1 MISLE
6 TILTVA
12 DNSGAKTVKC
22 IKMRGGSVVRWAHI
36 GQTITV
42 VVKNA
47 MPGGKVSKA
56 QIHQAVIV
64 RVKQNIKRNDGTD
77 VSFNS
82 NSVVLIDKKGE
93 PIGTRVL
100 GPIAREV
107 RSMGFLKIASLASE
121 VL

>member
-6 TILTVA
+6 TVLTVA
-12 DNSGAKTVKC
+12 DNSGAKTAQC
-22 IKMRGGSVVRWAHI
+22 INIKGGSVVRWADV
-36 GQTITV
+36 GQIIKV
-42 VVKNA
+42 VIKSALPN
-47 MPGGKVSKA
+47 GKVKKA
-56 QIHQAVIV
+56 EVHDAIIV
-64 RVKQNIKRNDGTD
+64 RVKQNIKRADGTD

-82 NSVVLIDKKGE
+82 NSVVIIDKKGE

-107 RSMGFLKIASLASE
+107 RTNGFLKIASLASE

>member
-6 TILTVA
+6 TVLTVA
-12 DNSGAKTVKC
+12 DNSGAKTAQC
-22 IKMRGGSVVRWAHI
+22 INIKGGSVVRWANV
-36 GQTITV
+36 GQIITV
-42 VVKNA
+42 VVKSAIPN
-47 MPGGKVSKA
+47 GKVAKA
-56 QIHQAVIV
+56 QVHQAIIV
-64 RVKQNIKRNDGTD
+64 RVKQNIKRADGTD

-107 RSMGFLKIASLASE
+107 RANGFLKIASLASE

>member
-1 MISLE
+1 MIVLE
-6 TILTVA
+6 TVMTVA
-12 DNSGAKTVKC
+12 DNSGAKTAQC
-22 IKMRGGSVVRWAHI
+22 INIKGGATVRWANV
-36 GQTITV
+36 GQIITV
-42 VVKNA
+42 VVKSAVPN
-47 MPGGKVSKA
+47 GKVAKA
-56 QIHQAVIV
+56 QVHRAIIV
-64 RVKQNIKRNDGTD
+64 RVKQNIKRSDGTD

-107 RSMGFLKIASLASE
+107 RTNGFLKIASLASE